1 MSVSIRPIN
10 MADKKRMAPSEKQV
24 INSSPMVR
32 LDTAH
37 KYEHNVV
44 SSSIFG
50 TADHSDDPDCNE
62 KVYEDRFTR
71 VGYIDLTCR
80 VLNPFLAGR
89 NAPVWRAVLGLDTN
103 TIVGIV
109 NGTIVWDNQKES
121 LISYTD
127 IGPTVFD
134 RERYIF
140 GADLLLFLLS
150 MTNPKE
156 RLESMLI
163 ETYVTPLLTKDEYE
177 AYEANHSFL
186 GEVVAMDPQDII
198 DGRLGADEGW
208 LFGNYFID
216 LESGSLSSQ
225 RIDELYARLMESVE
239 NSDITN
245 MKQFPIIS
253 LLISMVHGDGEEALK
268 SQILEY
274 VFVLPEGYRP
284 TIDGRVDVIT
294 SQYNKLANANIE
306 LRDIL
311 EQQQNPTCYAVLN
324 KYREVVQ
331 YIRNIFIGDEQV
343 IKQQRLKD
351 YKSIS
356 DTITGKEGLMR
367 GRMQGVRID
376 FSGRTVITCDPEMP
390 IDTIGVPRSML
401 YKIAEPNVIR
411 SLKKENSNLSKK
423 VQYRNL
429 SRLSTT
435 SKSDVDGLTYGD
447 LLDRWLAEKPRYGI
461 IGRQPTLF
469 YLGIQAFKVKP
480 VDGDA
485 IVLSPLVVM
494 PFNADFDGDQMHFN
508 MAQTEEANAEIK
520 KRMAFTN
527 NIRYPKNGEITVVTR
542 HEIIYGLWMCS
553 VTKDKENAR
562 HVSRD
567 EVMRIVESMGMPQ
580 NNGYAKSVYDAVCKQ
595 KINIYDKVDTNYGTQ
610 SAGIAA
616 LSYALYG
623 GVNMQNL
630 EEVLGGKGI
639 KAKQITKILQEA
651 CGSNTNAF
659 LASINRLVKLGF
671 SIAKIWPP
679 NISTIVDSGVQEHV
693 KKLIDDFNK
702 DVLER
707 EEYVNIGIEIESEY
721 SNYFNKRWSELRD
734 GNDGVVKYLLDNL
747 GNDNGYIAMMNSG
760 GKGDKNNIMQIF
772 GLKGRVQKNDTTA
785 FNSIIAG
792 SYAGQLTG
800 LEHFISAYGSRKGI
814 ADKVLATADPGY
826 LSRKLEHAGSIITV
840 FNEDCGTSDGMEFT
854 LEDIVPFLD
863 DSQISR
869 YGVRVPTTSPE
880 DAEEFRNTSE
890 YKTQLLAAREYLSK
904 IIVGRWCVDNE
915 SKASEFIPNIDA
927 AHQFIDRC
935 WGYIDTKT
943 HRFVKTGDG
952 TVTMRSPVYCK
963 KPCCQKCYG
972 RDIAAGKD
980 YPDLGRPIGF
990 IAAQAIGEPGTQ
1002 LTMKNFQKGGV
1013 VTDANLTSSFKL
1025 IEDYFELHDFAGR
1038 KTKHGVIT
1046 YDMISPVDGTIKE
1059 QYLGNGTK
1067 RIIVVPDNPT
1077 DPVVKAR
1084 MRSLSSKKIIVH
1096 AQTKLKEHVLEGDSF
1111 QKIQGNLNMK
1121 EVLRYRG
1128 FDKAASYLSLML
1140 YNTFMTQ
1147 DVNFKHFETIV
1158 SSMSVCYMLADA
1170 QNVYDYKSLHTGA
1183 STNYKAGSILTWPEA
1198 CYDIAGQAVYMRTL
1212 LGLKTL
1218 PKYKNDFFESL
1229 LMESMDSYIPRA
1241 ILMNPNDSMT
1251 NPITRAAFGLN
1262 IGIGSDVMR

>member
-10 MADKKRMAPSEKQV
+10 KSDRKRMAPSEKQV

-32 LDTAH
+32 LDAAH
-37 KYEHNVV
+37 KFEHNVV

-50 TADHSDDPDCNE
+50 MADHSDDPDCNE

-71 VGYIDLTCR
+71 VGYIDLTR
-80 VLNPFLAGR
+80 NVLNPFLAGR
-89 NAPVWRAVLGLDTN
+89 GAPVWRAVLGLDSN
-103 TIVGIV
+103 TISGII
-109 NGTIVWDNQKES
+109 NGTIVYDRETDG
-121 LISYTD
+121 LVSYTE
-127 IGPTVFD
+127 IGTTVFNI
-134 RERYIF
+134 ERYVF
-140 GADLLLFLLS
+140 GADLLVMLLDRVDVHD
-150 MTNPKE
+150 TLE
-156 RLESMLI
+156 RALVD
-163 ETYVTPLLTKDEYE
+163 TYVAPHLSKDEYNSWKSNRS
-177 AYEANHSFL
+177 YL
-186 GEVVAMDPQDII
+186 GSIVAEDPAKII
-198 DGRLGADEGW
+198 AGKVDMSEGW

-216 LESGSLSSQ
+216 LSTGNLPEYRIRDIYEGLSEAL
-225 RIDELYARLMESVE
+225 DNM
-239 NSDITN
+239 DITN

-253 LLISMVHGDGEEALK
+253 LLISMANGDGKDALK

-284 TIDGRVDVIT
+284 TIDGRIDAIT

-331 YIRNIFIGDEQV
+331 YIRNIFIGDEQ
-343 IKQQRLKD
+343 IIRQQRLKD

-376 FSGRTVITCDPEMP
+376 YSGRTVITCDPEMP
-390 IDTIGVPRSML
+390 IDTIGVPISML
-401 YKIAEPNVIR
+401 TKIAEPNVIR
-411 SLKKENSNLSKK
+411 SLRRENSELSKK
-423 VQYRNL
+423 ARYRNL

-435 SKSDVDGLTYGD
+435 SKSEIDGLTYKD
-447 LLDRWLAEKPRYGI
+447 LLERWLNETPRYGA

-469 YLGIQAFKVKP
+469 YLGIEAFKIKP
-480 VDGDA
+480 VEGDA
-485 IVLSPLVVM
+485 IILSPLVVM

-508 MAQTEEANAEIK
+508 MAQTEAANAELK

-553 VTKDKENAR
+553 TMKDRPNARTISKDEVTKIATE
-562 HVSRD
+562 
-567 EVMRIVESMGMPQ
+567 MGAPA
-580 NNGYAKSVYDAVCKQ
+580 NNGYTKSIYDAVCKQ
-595 KINIYDKVDTNYGTQ
+595 KISIYDKVSTNFGMQ
-610 SAGIAA
+610 SAGVAA
-616 LSYALYG
+616 LEYALYG
-623 GVNMQNL
+623 GFNMENL

-639 KAKQITKILQEA
+639 KAKQITAILQRA

-671 SIAKIWPP
+671 SVAKIWPP
-679 NISTIVDSGVQEHV
+679 NISTIIDSEIQKHV
-693 KKLIDDFNK
+693 EDLIAEFNR

-721 SNYFNKRWSELRD
+721 SNYFNKRWAELRD
-734 GNDGVVKYLLDNL
+734 GKDGVVQYLLDNL

-792 SYAGQLTG
+792 SYARQLTG
-800 LEHFISAYGSRKGI
+800 LEHTISAYGSRKGI

-826 LSRKLEHAGSIITV
+826 LSRKLEHAGSIISV
-840 FNEDCGTSDGMEFT
+840 VADDCGTTDGMEFT

-869 YGVRVPTTSPE
+869 YGVRVPKDADE
-880 DAEEFRNTSE
+880 AEEFTNTSE
-890 YKTQLLAAREYLSK
+890 FKTQLLAAREYLSK
-904 IIVGRWCVDNE
+904 IIVGRYCVTDNGN
-915 SKASEFIPNIDA
+915 SEFIPNTDA
-927 AHQFIDRC
+927 AHQFIDRQ
-935 WGYIDTKT
+935 WGYIDSKL
-943 HRFVKTGDG
+943 HRYVKAGSG

-963 KPCCQKCYG
+963 NPCCQKCYG
-972 RDIAAGKD
+972 RDIAAGVDK
-980 YPDLGRPIGF
+980 PEIGRPIGF

-1013 VTDANLTSSFKL
+1013 VTDANLTSSFKM
-1025 IEDYFELHDFAGR
+1025 IEDYFELHDFSSR
-1038 KTKHGVIT
+1038 KTKHGVIM
-1046 YDMISPVDGTIKE
+1046 YDMLSPVDGTIQE

-1067 RIIVVPDNPT
+1067 RIIIKPDNPT
-1077 DPVVKAR
+1077 DETVKKR

-1096 AQTKLKEHVLEGDSF
+1096 AQTKLKEHVFEGDSF
-1111 QKIQGNLNMK
+1111 QKIQGNLNIK
-1121 EVLRYRG
+1121 EVLKYRG

-1158 SSMSVCYMLADA
+1158 AGMSVCYMLTDA
-1170 QNVYDYKSLHTGA
+1170 EDVYGYKSLHTGNR
-1183 STNYKAGSILTWPEA
+1183 THYKAGSVLTWPEA
-1198 CYDIAGQAVYMRTL
+1198 CRDFQGAAVYVRTL

-1241 ILMNPNDSMT
+1241 VLMNPNDSMS

-1262 IGIGSDVMR
+1262 IGIGSDMTR